1 MIKPIDNREAINI
14 LTTRFFFP
22 PINFLRCSSLAR
34 KCNALIQADR
44 HLAKADR
51 GMR

>member
-14 LTTRFFFP
+14 LTEKFYLP
-22 PINFLRCSSLAR
+22 PRRFLRHSSLAR

-51 GMR
+51 GRV